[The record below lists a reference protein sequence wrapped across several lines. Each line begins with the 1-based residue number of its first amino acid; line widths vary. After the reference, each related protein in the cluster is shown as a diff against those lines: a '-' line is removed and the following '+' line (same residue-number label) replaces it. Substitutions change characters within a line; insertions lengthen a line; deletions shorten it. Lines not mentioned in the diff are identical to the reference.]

1 MSGEQEA
8 SEERRGGVRPL
19 RVLTWHVHGSYLSY
33 LSRIRHHLYVPFRP
47 GRPDGYGGRT
57 PGFRWPDTL
66 HELPAADVPRAQ
78 FDAVIYQHHR
88 NWLVDR
94 LELAE
99 WQRALPSI
107 YLEHDPPRESPTE
120 TKHPVDDPNVLVVHV
135 THFNRLMWD
144 CGRSPSRVI
153 EHGVSIPNDVRWTGE
168 RTRGITVVN
177 NLARRDRRV
186 GPDVFE
192 HARRSVPLDLVGMN
206 AGDLAGIGEVPLH
219 RLPAIEAPY
228 RFLFNPIR
236 WTSLGLAVCE
246 AMMIGMPVVG
256 LATTGMVGVVD
267 NGVSGYLDND
277 PDTLATHMARLLGD
291 HEEAQHLSRGA
302 GATARRRFGID
313 RFVRDWEQALALV
326 TATRAAQR
334 TDEDVA

>member
-1 MSGEQEA
+1 
-8 SEERRGGVRPL
+8 VRPL
-19 RVLTWHVHGSYLSY
+19 RILTWHVHGSYLSY

-57 PGFRWPDTL
+57 RGFRWPDSL
-66 HELPAADVPRAQ
+66 HELPADEVPKAQ
-78 FDAVIYQHHR
+78 FDAVVYQHHR

-99 WQRALPSI
+99 WQRSLPSI

-120 TKHPVDDPNVLVVHV
+120 AKHPVDDPNVLVVHV

-144 CGRSPSRVI
+144 SGRSPSRVI
-153 EHGVSIPNDVRWTGE
+153 EHGVSVPEAVRWIGE
-168 RTRGITVVN
+168 RRRGITVVN

-192 HARRSVPLDLVGMN
+192 HVRRSVPLDLVGMN
-206 AGDLAGIGEVPLH
+206 ADDLGGIGEVPLH
-219 RLPAIEAPY
+219 RLPAFEAPY

-277 PDTLATHMARLLGD
+277 PDALVAHMERLLGD
-291 HEEAQHLSRGA
+291 HGEAHHLSLGA
-302 GATARRRFGID
+302 AAAARRRFGID

-326 TATRAAQR
+326 TATRPAER
-334 TDEDVA
+334 TGEEVA